1 MNVRSCP
8 APQRRKNELGIV
20 LRRMRLAAGLSQA
33 KLVAILQRAG
43 WDLDRAVWVRVEA
56 GKRTLL
62 DYEVAFALRALGTT
76 WGDLAREV
84 MQDLSAEKRATRK
97 IRRKPDL

>member
-20 LRRMRLAAGLSQA
+20 LRRLRLAAGLSQA
-33 KLVAILQRAG
+33 KLVAVLQRAG

-62 DYEVAFALRALGTT
+62 DYEVAFVLRALGIT

-84 MQDLSAEKRATRK
+84 MQDFSTEERTPPK
-97 IRRKPDL
+97 IRRELRR